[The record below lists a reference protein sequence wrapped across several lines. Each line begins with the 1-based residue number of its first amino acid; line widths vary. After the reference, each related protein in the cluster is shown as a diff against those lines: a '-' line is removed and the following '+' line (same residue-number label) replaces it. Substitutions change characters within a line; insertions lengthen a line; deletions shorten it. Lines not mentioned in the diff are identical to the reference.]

1 MHGIST
7 TPEASH
13 LFQVNNKSPGYLTM
27 EKTNLFH
34 TMVAKLLFLAKRAQP
49 DILTAVSF
57 LCTRVKKPDVDDYKK
72 IARVK
77 RDLQGTTDL
86 RLTLECDNTHVIKWW
101 ADTSFACHDDM
112 RSHTGGIMTL
122 GKGGAYTAS
131 TRQKLNTCS
140 STEAELVAINNIM
153 PQVLWTRNFL
163 RSQGMN
169 ILDNVI
175 HQDNKSA
182 IFM

>member
-1 MHGIST
+1 
-7 TPEASH
+7 
-13 LFQVNNKSPGYLTM
+13 
-27 EKTNLFH
+27 
-34 TMVAKLLFLAKRAQP
+34 
-49 DILTAVSF
+49 
-57 LCTRVKKPDVDDYKK
+57 
-72 IARVK
+72 
-77 RDLQGTTDL
+77 
-86 RLTLECDNTHVIKWW
+86 
-101 ADTSFACHDDM
+101 
-112 RSHTGGIMTL
+112 MTL